1 MKKQDL
7 IDQLDKLEQVVH
19 KSLPVEYKRFMI
31 ENVKDI
37 DLYEIHRA
45 NGDSLYIFN
54 CSDVLERNN
63 TYTIQEVEPDF
74 LLIGQDGD
82 LGYFLNLSKGTD
94 EIYSLDLGALGS
106 LDMDKESNSIFM
118 LKYSVFIK
126 QLMQYI

>member
-54 CSDVLERNN
+54 CFDVLERNN

-82 LGYFLNLSKGTD
+82 LGYFLKLSKGTD

-118 LKYSVFIK
+118 L
-126 QLMQYI
+126 

>member
-63 TYTIQEVEPDF
+63 TYTIQE
-74 LLIGQDGD
+74 DGD

-118 LKYSVFIK
+118 L
-126 QLMQYI
+126 